1 MQHQNYSGKLFPE
14 KENFTSAID
23 GKKTDLYFLHNEQV
37 QVAITNYG
45 ARIVS
50 FLRRD
55 KNENWTDVVVGF
67 DTLSDYLNAKE
78 IYHGAIIGR
87 YANRIAEG
95 KLVIGEQNISLPVNN
110 GPNHLHG
117 GPKGFHNAVWNVLD
131 STGDHLTLH
140 YFSRDGEEGYP
151 GNLDVTIK
159 YVLHESDLEIHFSAT
174 TDQDTVLNLTNHAYF
189 NLNGQGNGDIHDHM
203 LWLDAIHYTPVDK
216 NLIPTGEI
224 ETVHETPFD
233 FTQPKI
239 IGRDIA
245 SGHEQIR
252 FGNGYDHNFVLRVSS
267 SNGLKLAARAIG
279 NLSDIQLEV
288 LTDQPGVQLYT
299 GNFMEG
305 THTLKGGLKD
315 EFRSAFC
322 LETQH
327 FPDSPNHS
335 HFPSTL
341 LKAGETFQSKTIFRL
356 SMQS

>member
-140 YFSRDGEEGYP
+140 YFSRDG
-151 GNLDVTIK
+151 
-159 YVLHESDLEIHFSAT
+159 
-174 TDQDTVLNLTNHAYF
+174 
-189 NLNGQGNGDIHDHM
+189 
-203 LWLDAIHYTPVDK
+203 
-216 NLIPTGEI
+216 
-224 ETVHETPFD
+224 
-233 FTQPKI
+233 
-239 IGRDIA
+239 
-245 SGHEQIR
+245 
-252 FGNGYDHNFVLRVSS
+252 
-267 SNGLKLAARAIG
+267 
-279 NLSDIQLEV
+279 
-288 LTDQPGVQLYT
+288 
-299 GNFMEG
+299 
-305 THTLKGGLKD
+305 
-315 EFRSAFC
+315 
-322 LETQH
+322 
-327 FPDSPNHS
+327 
-335 HFPSTL
+335 
-341 LKAGETFQSKTIFRL
+341 
-356 SMQS
+356 

>member
-1 MQHQNYSGKLFPE
+1 MQNFTHSGKLFPA
-14 KENFTSAID
+14 KDDFISDIN
-23 GKKTDLYFLHNEQV
+23 GKKTDLYFLHNDQV

-50 FLRRD
+50 FLCRD

-67 DTLSDYLNAKE
+67 DRLSDYLNAKE

-95 KLVIGEQNISLPVNN
+95 KLLIGGQRYSIPVNN

-117 GPKGFHNAVWNVLD
+117 GPKGFHDAIWNVLD

-140 YFSRDGEEGYP
+140 YISRDGEEGYP

-159 YVLHESDLEIHFSAT
+159 YVLQESDLQIHFSAT

-189 NLNGQGNGDIHDHM
+189 NLNGQGTGSIHEHI
-203 LWLDAIHYTPVDK
+203 LWIDAEHYTPVDK

-224 ETVHETPFD
+224 TPVRETPFD
-233 FTQPKI
+233 FTQPKR
-239 IGRDIA
+239 IGQDIA
-245 SGHEQIR
+245 KEHEQIR
-252 FGNGYDHNFVLRVSS
+252 FGNGYDHNFVLRITDTNSFRR
-267 SNGLKLAARAIG
+267 AAKAIG
-279 NLSDIQLEV
+279 DRSNIQLEV
-288 LTDQPGVQLYT
+288 MTDQPGIQLYT

-356 SMQS
+356 TLES